1 MIRLE
6 DLIVHKKLSVKNIDV
21 QPKKVS
27 AEYCIE
33 TFEDKS
39 ISTEFIYSYA
49 HPYFDKNDPADVN
62 LASMMLAQ
70 VAINYGLF
78 FKEVEFDGL
87 FDVIDRKFIER
98 MIENTSIEILVNK
111 LLMDNV
117 FLKPPFNSLQAEK
130 RNKYSAATI
139 NFINTRFSSFK
150 LKKSDAKADKN
161 KYAILSS
168 GGKESLLTYGI
179 LKELGEPFP
188 IFVNEAGRHWF
199 TAFNA
204 YHYLAKVDNKT
215 EKAWTNSDRVFNWFV
230 KNLPF
235 IQENYSNIRAD
246 IYPLRLWTVAIFVF
260 GVLPVARKRGI
271 GNIVVG
277 DEYDTTV
284 RGVYKGMNHYKG
296 LYDQSRFFD
305 NFLSGYYNKKGWNI
319 KQFSVLRSMSE
330 MLELKLLAE
339 RYPELQRHQVSCHA
353 AHSKNNRMYPCG
365 KCEKCRRIIGMLKAL
380 DQNPERC
387 GYTPDQIREG
397 LYALGR
403 HSTHQL
409 KSDAAHLYAMLVRKN
424 LIENNDFTKKM
435 AKPHPEIMKL
445 RFDKERSK
453 VTDIPLHLRKALFDI
468 LLRYA
473 GGAVKREKGRWVD
486 FELTETFLNEA

>member
-1 MIRLE
+1 MTRLE
-6 DLIVHKKLSVKNIDV
+6 DFVVHKKLSVGNVRV
-21 QPKKVS
+21 QPRQVS

-33 TFEDKS
+33 KFDGKRVCA
-39 ISTEFIYSYA
+39 EFVYSYE

-78 FKEVEFDGL
+78 FEEIEFDGL
-87 FDVIDRKFIER
+87 FDVFDRKFIER
-98 MIENTSIEILVNK
+98 MIENTSTEILVNK
-111 LLMDNV
+111 LLVENI
-117 FLKPPFNSLQAEK
+117 FLKPPFDTLQAQK
-130 RNKYSAATI
+130 RAKYTAARV

-150 LKKSDAKADKN
+150 VKKADVGTDKN
-161 KYAILSS
+161 RYAILSS

-204 YHYLAKVDNKT
+204 YHHLAAIDKNT
-215 EKAWTNSDRVFNWFV
+215 EKPWTNSDRMFNWFL

-235 IQENYSNIRAD
+235 IRENYSNIRAD

-260 GVLPVARKRGI
+260 GVLPVALKRGI

-284 RGVYKGMNHYKG
+284 RGVYKGISHYKG
-296 LYDQSRFFD
+296 LYDQSRYFDKFFSD
-305 NFLSGYYNKKGWNI
+305 YYDKKGWNI
-319 KQFSVLRSMSE
+319 RQFSILRSMSE
-330 MLELKLLAE
+330 MLELKVLVE
-339 RYPELQRHQVSCHA
+339 RYPDLQQHQVSCHA
-353 AHSKNNRMYPCG
+353 AHSKDNRMYPCG

-387 GYTPDQIREG
+387 GYTADQVQEG
-397 LYALGR
+397 LDALGR
-403 HSTHQL
+403 RPTHQL
-409 KSDAAHLYAMLVRKN
+409 KSDAQHLYHVLTRKN
-424 LIENNDFTKKM
+424 LVEINDFTKRM

-445 RFDKERSK
+445 RFDNERSK
-453 VTDIPLHLRKALFDI
+453 ISDIPLHLRQPLFDI
-468 LLRYA
+468 LSQHA
-473 GGAVKREKGRWVD
+473 GGAVKKANGKWVD
-486 FELTETFLNEA
+486 FELTEDFLKEA